1 VRHLASDDMKDQLER
16 QGVEAR
22 GTTPK
27 EFADFIRA
35 ELAKWGKVVKDSGA
49 KVD

>member
-1 VRHLASDDMKDQLER
+1 MKEQLER

-27 EFADFIRA
+27 EFADFIQS
-35 ELAKWGKVVKDSGA
+35 ELVKWAKVVKDSGA
-49 KVD
+49 RAD